1 MTNHRIATFAAILIA
16 CATAIPAFAGDFD
29 VSSSNST
36 VSNPPPPPPAP
47 EPRRPPTAVAAVRG

>member
-1 MTNHRIATFAAILIA
+1 MTNHRIATIAAILIA

-36 VSNPPPPPPAP
+36 VSNPPPPPP
-47 EPRRPPTAVAAVRG
+47 PPPPPHRVSSVAAVRG